1 MQVALHDLVRGLE
14 SNGRTLMELS
24 GAQPQLGTPAMSE
37 SKQAVKCTLVSDVPA
52 KVLMQW
58 LQHVRDFDTANPGCR
73 FEVMIEAADKLTGEM
88 IEKLRAINP
97 ELSIEK
103 WGLK

>member
-1 MQVALHDLVRGLE
+1 MERRHCFRVQVKCQNAVKA
-14 SNGRTLMELS
+14 SPT
-24 GAQPQLGTPAMSE
+24 TPAMSE
-37 SKQAVKCTLVSDVPA
+37 NKQAMKFTLVADVPA
-52 KVLMQW
+52 DLLMQW

-73 FEVMIEAADKLTGEM
+73 FEVAIEAPDKLTGEM
-88 IEKLRAINP
+88 IEKLREINP